1 MAHIERDTPP
11 PLPRLALNTLE
22 NARKSYA
29 RLIRGYMAGK
39 IPEPIFKAVC
49 YGLSGFL
56 GYWREEKSIELER
69 RIEMIEQSIRSQI

>member
-1 MAHIERDTPP
+1 
-11 PLPRLALNTLE
+11 
-22 NARKSYA
+22 
-29 RLIRGYMAGK
+29 MAGK